1 MGLFYILIACTL
13 WAVDTLIRYPLIF
26 GGVSAE
32 KIVLSEHLL
41 LFLIF
46 TPILIKSRK
55 LFWEAKLSQIFA
67 FFVIGG
73 LGSAVATLAF
83 TKAFGLINPSLVI
96 LLQKLQPLV
105 AIFWAHTLLKEPIQK
120 NFLIWAALC
129 LVGGLLISYP
139 DMSPGIQSIN
149 WDASLW
155 QNKKLLGYGLAL
167 LAVVSW
173 GSATVFGKKLVQS
186 GFREQEVM
194 SGRFT
199 FGLLVML
206 PFLFTGRVELS
217 FSHSEVELWGQI
229 ALMVILSGW
238 LGMYFYY
245 KGLLLIPA
253 RLCAIA
259 EMFFPLCAVCI
270 NWWVHGQTLTSL
282 QILGGALLLLG
293 STVIQFKR
301 Y

>member
-1 MGLFYILIACTL
+1 MGLFYVLLACFL

-41 LFLIF
+41 LVLIF
-46 TPILIKSRK
+46 TPMLVKSRK
-55 LFWEAKLSQIFA
+55 IFWEAKISQIFS
-67 FFVIGG
+67 FLIIGG
-73 LGSAVATLAF
+73 LGSAIATLAF
-83 TKAFGLINPSLVI
+83 TKAFGMINPSLVI

-105 AIFWAHTLLKEPIQK
+105 AIFWARALLKEPIQK
-120 NFLIWAALC
+120 NFLIWASFC
-129 LVGGLLISYP
+129 LAGGVMISYP
-139 DMSPGIQSIN
+139 DMASGLKNIR

-155 QNKKLLGYGLAL
+155 QHKMLMGYAL
-167 LAVVSW
+167 TLVAVFSW

-186 GFREQEVM
+186 GFREPEVM
-194 SGRFT
+194 AGRFA
-199 FGLLVML
+199 FGLLFLLPML
-206 PFLFTGRVELS
+206 LTGEVSLS
-217 FSHSEVELWGQI
+217 VSEVDLWGRI

-245 KGLLLIPA
+245 KGLNLIPA
-253 RLCAIA
+253 RLCALA
-259 EMFFPLCAVCI
+259 EMSFPLFAVTV
-270 NWWVHGQTLTSL
+270 NWLAHGATLSPM
-282 QILGGALLLLG
+282 QIFGGALLLLG

>member
-1 MGLFYILIACTL
+1 MGLFYILLASFL

-41 LFLIF
+41 LVLIF
-46 TPILIKSRK
+46 TPMLIKSRK
-55 LFWEAKLSQIFA
+55 IFWEAKISQIFS
-67 FFVIGG
+67 FLVIGG

-105 AIFWAHTLLKEPIQK
+105 AIFWARALLKEPLQK
-120 NFLIWAALC
+120 NFLIWATFC
-129 LVGGLLISYP
+129 LAGGMLISYP
-139 DMSPGIQSIN
+139 DLVGGLSGLKWGPH
-149 WDASLW
+149 LW
-155 QNKKLLGYGLAL
+155 QHKMLMGYGLTL
-167 LAVVSW
+167 LAVFSW

-186 GFREQEVM
+186 GFREPEVM
-194 SGRFT
+194 AGRFF
-199 FGLLVML
+199 FGLVFLL
-206 PFLFTGRVELS
+206 PLLFSGQVRLNPTEID
-217 FSHSEVELWGQI
+217 LWGKI

-245 KGLLLIPA
+245 KGLNLIPA
-253 RLCAIA
+253 RLCALA

-270 NWWVHGQTLTSL
+270 NWLVLGATLTPL
-282 QILGGALLLLG
+282 QIFGGALLLLG

>member
-1 MGLFYILIACTL
+1 MGLLYILIACTL
-13 WAVDTLIRYPLIF
+13 WAVDTLIRYPLIY

-32 KIVLSEHLL
+32 KIVLSEHIL

-46 TPILIKSRK
+46 IPILIKSYK
-55 LFWEAKLSQIFA
+55 VFWEAKFSHIFA

-120 NFLIWAALC
+120 SFILWAALC
-129 LVGGLLISYP
+129 LVGGLMISYP
-139 DMSPGIQSIN
+139 DMSPGLQSIH

-155 QNKKLLGYGLAL
+155 QSKKLLGYGLAL

-194 SGRFT
+194 GGRFT
-199 FGLLVML
+199 FGLLVLL

-217 FSHSEVELWGQI
+217 LSEIDLWKNI

-245 KGLLLIPA
+245 KGLLLMPA

-270 NWWVHGQTLTSL
+270 NWWFLGQTLTSL
-282 QILGGALLLLG
+282 QIFGGALLLIG